1 MTPDTGPGPAYGPA
15 PGPAP
20 GPAYGPAPEPP
31 AHPVVGPV
39 LPPAEEDP
47 EWFQRAVFYEV
58 LIQGFF
64 DLNNDGTGDI
74 PGLIS
79 QLDYLRWLGV
89 DCLWLLPFY
98 PSPLRDGGYDI
109 SDYTSVH
116 PDYGTVDDL
125 RRLLDEAHARGIRV
139 IADLVINHTSDRHPW
154 FLESRQSRD
163 NPKADWYVWN
173 DDDQRWPEARVV
185 FVDVERSN
193 WAWDAERE
201 QYYWHRFYAHQPDLN
216 YENPEV
222 GEAILEV
229 VKFWLDLGL
238 DGFRL
243 DAVPFLYVR
252 DGTSGENLPETHA
265 FIRRVRAELDEHY
278 PGRILLAE
286 ANGWPVDVADYFGDR
301 KGAGAECHLCFHFPL
316 MPRLFMAVRRE
327 QRFPITEILAQTPDA
342 PDGAQWAIFLR
353 NHDELTLE
361 MVSDEDRDYL
371 FAEYAKDPRMKRHMG
386 IGRRLAPLL
395 DRDRRLAELL
405 YALILS
411 LPGSPVLYYGDE
423 IQMGDNLYLGDRDSV
438 RTPMQWTPDR
448 NGGFSRADFAQLY
461 LPPLMDPVYGFTAVN
476 VEAQQRNPSSFL
488 HWIRKMLGVR
498 REFPV
503 FGTGE
508 FEVLPCANPSVLAYV
523 RSEPGGTGSPVLCV
537 HNLSRFAQP
546 AELHLGR
553 WDGCQLVELLG
564 RVPFPVMGA
573 EPYPVTLSPYG
584 YLWFEVVGPTP
595 VDGGPGAA
603 PGGTDTP

>member
-1 MTPDTGPGPAYGPA
+1 M
-15 PGPAP
+15 
-20 GPAYGPAPEPP
+20 
-31 AHPVVGPV
+31 
-39 LPPAEEDP
+39 
-47 EWFQRAVFYEV
+47 
-58 LIQGFF
+58 
-64 DLNNDGTGDI
+64 
-74 PGLIS
+74 
-79 QLDYLRWLGV
+79 
-89 DCLWLLPFY
+89 
-98 PSPLRDGGYDI
+98 
-109 SDYTSVH
+109 
-116 PDYGTVDDL
+116 
-125 RRLLDEAHARGIRV
+125 
-139 IADLVINHTSDRHPW
+139 
-154 FLESRQSRD
+154 
-163 NPKADWYVWN
+163 
-173 DDDQRWPEARVV
+173 
-185 FVDVERSN
+185 
-193 WAWDAERE
+193 
-201 QYYWHRFYAHQPDLN
+201 
-216 YENPEV
+216 

-229 VKFWLDLGL
+229 VRFWLDLGL

-252 DGTSGENLPETHA
+252 DGTSGRTCPRPTPSSGGSG
-265 FIRRVRAELDEHY
+265 AELDEHY

-286 ANGWPVDVADYFGDR
+286 ANGWPADVADYFGDR
-301 KGAGAECHLCFHFPL
+301 DAGGECHLCFHFPL

-508 FEVLPCANPSVLAYV
+508 FEVLSCSNPSVLAYV
-523 RSEPGGTGSPVLCV
+523 RSEPDGAGSPVLCV

-553 WDGCQLVELLG
+553 WDGRRLVELLG
-564 RVPFPVMGA
+564 RVPFPVVGT

-584 YLWFEVVGPTP
+584 YLWFEVVDPAATAADEGPEP
-595 VDGGPGAA
+595 AVG
-603 PGGTDTP
+603 GGTSR

>member
-1 MTPDTGPGPAYGPA
+1 MDESPLPVSGPREEPGGVTVPTPAG
-15 PGPAP
+15 
-20 GPAYGPAPEPP
+20 EP
-31 AHPVVGPV
+31 
-39 LPPAEEDP
+39 LPPPEDDP
-47 EWFQRAVFYEV
+47 RWFQRAVFYEV
-58 LIQGFF
+58 LIRGFF
-64 DLNNDGTGDI
+64 DGNDDGTGDL
-74 PGLIS
+74 PGLIAK
-79 QLDYLRWLGV
+79 LDYLQWLGV

-109 SDYTSVH
+109 SDYFTVH

-125 RRLLDEAHARGIRV
+125 RQLLREAHNRGIRV
-139 IADLVINHTSDRHPW
+139 IADLVINHTSDQHPW

-193 WAWDAERE
+193 WSYDPVRE
-201 QYYWHRFYAHQPDLN
+201 QYYWHRFYSHQPDLN

-222 GEAILEV
+222 ADAILDV
-229 VKFWLDLGL
+229 VRFWLDLGL

-243 DAVPFLYVR
+243 DAVPFLYQK
-252 DGTSGENLPETHA
+252 DGTAGENLPETHA
-265 FIRRVRAELDEHY
+265 FIRRVRAELDVKY

-286 ANGWPVDVADYFGDR
+286 ANGWPADVADYFGDDD
-301 KGAGAECHLCFHFPL
+301 ECHLCFHFPL

-327 QRFPITEILAQTPDA
+327 QRYPITEILAQTPAA
-342 PDGAQWAIFLR
+342 PAGGQWAIFLR

-386 IGRRLAPLL
+386 IGRRLAPLI
-395 DRDRRLAELL
+395 DRDRRLSELL
-405 YALILS
+405 YSLLLS

-423 IQMGDNLYLGDRDSV
+423 MQMGDNLYLGDRDSV

-461 LPPLMDPVYGFTAVN
+461 LPPLMDPVYGFQAVN

-488 HWIRKMLGVR
+488 HWIRRMLGVR

-508 FEVLPCANPSVLAYV
+508 FRGPALLQPVGVGLCPFRAGHRRQSRPVHPQPEPVRPAGRAPHGSLAW
-523 RSEPGGTGSPVLCV
+523 PPAGG
-537 HNLSRFAQP
+537 A
-546 AELHLGR
+546 A
-553 WDGCQLVELLG
+553 
-564 RVPFPVMGA
+564 
-573 EPYPVTLSPYG
+573 
-584 YLWFEVVGPTP
+584 
-595 VDGGPGAA
+595 GPGTVPARGHRPLSGHPCSLRLPVVRA
-603 PGGTDTP
+603 GATGGLPHR